1 MQRNSERESETH
13 LLTDLIIKHEQQD
26 DKSEFMHQMYVHA
39 TVLHHASAL
48 QKHRP
53 IQLGDQNKTRNASE
67 IYRNKSKPIL
77 SDKYSI
83 DNGYWYLSFPFTVVC

>member
-1 MQRNSERESETH
+1 MQGNSERESETH
-13 LLTDLIIKHEQQD
+13 LLTDLIIKHVQQD
-26 DKSEFMHQMYVHA
+26 DKSEFIHQMYVHA
-39 TVLHHASAL
+39 TVSHHASAL

-53 IQLGDQNKTRNASE
+53 IQLGHQNKTRNSSE